1 VVTRYADVVAA
12 LHDAR
17 FSKAQ
22 GMAAALER
30 FPEAERESARP
41 VYRFFSK
48 QLLYADPPYH
58 TRLRLLANKAFTP
71 RAVESMRAHI
81 QYIVDGL
88 LNAFVA
94 TGPVD
99 AIQQFA
105 YPLPIIIVM
114 DMLGLPESDRGRF
127 KEWSDDFA
135 ATLGVVQRAPHLME
149 KARHSLVEFADYLG
163 NFQEQHCR
171 GGHDDLLTAFY
182 NIEEQGQRLSREEL
196 VANAMLLLAAGHET
210 TTNLIGNGLLAL
222 LRHPIQMRA
231 LADNP
236 AWVPDAVEEMLR
248 YDSPVQIVWRL
259 AIQDLA
265 LGGKQI
271 RQGQLV
277 NMVLG
282 AANRDPA
289 QFPEPDRFDV
299 RRSANRHV
307 GFSLGTHFCLGAPLA
322 RLEGQI
328 AFETLVRR
336 LPTLR
341 LASEALEWR
350 ESTTFRGVKSLP
362 VIF

>member
-1 VVTRYADVVAA
+1 
-12 LHDAR
+12 
-17 FSKAQ
+17 
-22 GMAAALER
+22 
-30 FPEAERESARP
+30 
-41 VYRFFSK
+41 
-48 QLLYADPPYH
+48 
-58 TRLRLLANKAFTP
+58 
-71 RAVESMRAHI
+71 
-81 QYIVDGL
+81 
-88 LNAFVA
+88 
-94 TGPVD
+94 
-99 AIQQFA
+99 
-105 YPLPIIIVM
+105 
-114 DMLGLPESDRGRF
+114 
-127 KEWSDDFA
+127 
-135 ATLGVVQRAPHLME
+135 
-149 KARHSLVEFADYLG
+149 
-163 NFQEQHCR
+163 
-171 GGHDDLLTAFY
+171 
-182 NIEEQGQRLSREEL
+182 
-196 VANAMLLLAAGHET
+196 
-210 TTNLIGNGLLAL
+210 
-222 LRHPIQMRA
+222 
-231 LADNP
+231 
-236 AWVPDAVEEMLR
+236 MLR